1 MTHSF
6 ISFDLNNISSFQ
18 NERFSNES
26 RSPVTICLQYLS
38 TKGEILHLHGRLSGF
53 VKKIKIWI
61 VNKLIEIEK
70 LRRYRWSQFVSNNWH
85 RNGNLI
91 GDKGSNL
98 TISVSRKI
106 RTTFINFR
114 PLFLKKIL
122 NSLRWFFF

>member
-1 MTHSF
+1 MV
-6 ISFDLNNISSFQ
+6 D
-18 NERFSNES
+18 
-26 RSPVTICLQYLS
+26 YL
-38 TKGEILHLHGRLSGF
+38 GLL
-53 VKKIKIWI
+53 KKIKIWI

>member
-53 VKKIKIWI
+53 VKK
-61 VNKLIEIEK
+61 N
-70 LRRYRWSQFVSNNWH
+70 Q
-85 RNGNLI
+85 NL
-91 GDKGSNL
+91 DC
-98 TISVSRKI
+98 
-106 RTTFINFR
+106 
-114 PLFLKKIL
+114 
-122 NSLRWFFF
+122 